1 MLPEC
6 GCAPAMC
13 AMEIE
18 NKMNSFFIGENS
30 MGFEMYNMTKTRRF
44 DDIDK
49 NYIFD
54 ILIDVINEY
63 TAI

>member
-1 MLPEC
+1 
-6 GCAPAMC
+6 MC

-63 TAI
+63 TTI

>member
-1 MLPEC
+1 
-6 GCAPAMC
+6 
-13 AMEIE
+13 MEIE
-18 NKMNSFFIGENS
+18 NKINNFFIGENS
-30 MGFEMYNMTKTRRF
+30 MGYVLYNMTKTRRF

-54 ILIDVINEY
+54 MIIDVINEH